1 MDLDTLFS
9 RVMAAASA
17 GIPLEAIHDTV
28 IAAGATEE
36 DFFLCWKAAETL
48 YTEPSYLS

>member
-1 MDLDTLFS
+1 MDLDTLFN
-9 RVMAAASA
+9 RVLASYAA
-17 GIPLEAIHDTV
+17 GIPLEAVHDAV
-28 IAAGATEE
+28 IADGATEA